1 MPSTTRTKRLAPA
14 RAKAAAGPRGDF
26 AYDAMLRAIADG
38 TFKPGERLREVA
50 ISQWLGISRTPVR
63 EGLRRLEADGLLAH
77 TPHAG
82 MLVTPVDRRMV
93 AELYD
98 MREVLEGTAARLA
111 AENATRTDID
121 ALNALV
127 AQESRL
133 PVDPDAASRHNRAF
147 HETLY
152 QSAHNRYLL
161 KSLRALADALLLLGP
176 TTLHS
181 ARRQQFR
188 ACGALRH
195 RRADRPARCRR
206 RRRPRPRAHQCRLPG
221 APEAPLP
228 GRPPPRALADGRAR
242 RPGRRPR

>member
-1 MPSTTRTKRLAPA
+1 MPSTTRTKRQAPA

-26 AYDAMLRAIADG
+26 AYAAMLRGIADG
-38 TFKPGERLREVA
+38 TFKPGERMREVA

-181 ARRQQFR
+181 ARRQRSAHAEHCDIVERIAARDAEGADALAR
-188 ACGALRH
+188 AHIKAAYRERLKLLFQDVP
-195 RRADRPARCRR
+195 RRAR
-206 RRRPRPRAHQCRLPG
+206 
-221 APEAPLP
+221 
-228 GRPPPRALADGRAR
+228 
-242 RPGRRPR
+242 

>member
-1 MPSTTRTKRLAPA
+1 MPSTTRTKRQAPA

-26 AYDAMLRAIADG
+26 AYAAMLRGIADG
-38 TFKPGERLREVA
+38 TFKPGERMREVA

-121 ALNALV
+121 AL
-127 AQESRL
+127 Q
-133 PVDPDAASRHNRAF
+133 
-147 HETLY
+147 Y
-152 QSAHNRYLL
+152 
-161 KSLRALADALLLLGP
+161 
-176 TTLHS
+176 
-181 ARRQQFR
+181 RR
-188 ACGALRH
+188 
-195 RRADRPARCRR
+195 
-206 RRRPRPRAHQCRLPG
+206 
-221 APEAPLP
+221 
-228 GRPPPRALADGRAR
+228 
-242 RPGRRPR
+242 